1 MRNEHVHFKVQ
12 DLSIHVEELRNSLMD
27 HPVPFIFVA
36 LLFARL
42 KADVVAPGMTH
53 LTNLRDQIFQFGMLF
68 HFVETVLIEV
78 AFYKLHVEVIK
89 VS

>member
-1 MRNEHVHFKVQ
+1 
-12 DLSIHVEELRNSLMD
+12 MD